1 MQHKAIGTIL
11 FIIGG
16 FFILMHT
23 LFPFL
28 WNVIGIQAA
37 YPLASDHG
45 IMYYLQGFSPAIGA
59 ALLLAGNQAY
69 SPIEEKQK
77 N

>member
-1 MQHKAIGTIL
+1 MQRKAIGTIL

-28 WNVIGIQAA
+28 WNIIGIQAA
-37 YPLASDHG
+37 YPLAADSG

-59 ALLLAGNQAY
+59 ALLIAASQTH
-69 SPIEEKQK
+69 SPTENK
-77 N
+77 